1 MKDAAEVLMEQDG
14 LELRRIR
21 LAPDLSPFEIVRSG
35 ELIHVSISVLAP
47 AEYRVEIKSSKIG

>member
-1 MKDAAEVLMEQDG
+1 MEQDG